1 MENTTEL
8 DKLVIKENNRLYE
21 KVYSKISGDDR
32 PLEYVVLSV
41 EDCEHL
47 SSDIYKNIGTQ
58 IANRGAKYGIVN
70 MNGVLQFAFD
80 ITLRRVT
87 LVSSELVIVAKNT
100 PRLMV
105 NHIKEAEDSTAMLT
119 AITSYCLVKLHK
131 RNIYNVRS
139 MRFYMEWLPEGEDRK
154 GAVYSIMSYYN
165 SKNLDAILFD
175 MEKYYGLTIDT
186 IPPGTKF
193 TKDTL
198 SSTDF
203 DMLGD
208 ILSLDADYEYRY
220 GIFKRILLNKGIML
234 VRSSHVNDN
243 IVAMLFYTETDGSR
257 TISDYIPNERYIVK
271 DLATMNMAKGIID
284 AIITVVIINS
294 IQCNIELK
302 IDDTTGW
309 CNHSSAIQSD
319 LSNACSIT
327 ILHYI
332 AEIKISGYDY
342 KKVGEAICGI

>member
-1 MENTTEL
+1 MESITEL
-8 DKLVIKENNRLYE
+8 DKLIIKENNRLYE

-32 PLEYVVLSV
+32 PLEYAVLSM
-41 EDCEHL
+41 EDCEHF
-47 SSDIYKNIGTQ
+47 SSAIYKDIGTQ
-58 IANRGAKYGIVN
+58 ISNRGARYGIVN
-70 MNGVLQFAFD
+70 MHGVLQFAFD

-131 RNIYNVRS
+131 RNIYNVYK
-139 MRFYMEWLPEGEDRK
+139 MRFYVEWLPKGEDRK

-165 SKNLDAILFD
+165 AKNLDAILFD

-234 VRSSHVNDN
+234 VRSGRVDDK

-257 TISDYIPNERYIVK
+257 TISDFIPNIRYVPN
-271 DLATMNMAKGIID
+271 DMID

-309 CNHSSAIQSD
+309 CNHSNSIQSD
-319 LSNACSIT
+319 LSNVCSIT
-327 ILHYI
+327 ILRYI
-332 AEIKISGYDY
+332 AAIKISGYDY

>member
-8 DKLVIKENNRLYE
+8 DKLIIKENNRLYE

-32 PLEYVVLSV
+32 PLEYVVLSM

-47 SSDIYKNIGTQ
+47 SSDIYKSIGTQ

-70 MNGVLQFAFD
+70 MHGVLQFAFD

-87 LVSSELVIVAKNT
+87 LVSSELVIVARNT
-100 PRLMV
+100 PHLMV
-105 NHIKEAEDSTAMLT
+105 KHLKEAEDSTAMLS

-131 RNIYNVRS
+131 RNIYNVRN
-139 MRFYMEWLPEGEDRK
+139 MRFYMEWLPKNEDCT

-165 SKNLDAILFD
+165 AKNLDAILFD
-175 MEKYYGLTIDT
+175 MEKCYGLTIDT
-186 IPPGTKF
+186 LPPGTKF

-198 SSTDF
+198 SRTDF
-203 DMLGD
+203 DTLGD

-234 VRSSHVNDN
+234 VRSSHVADN

-257 TISDYIPNERYIVK
+257 TISDFIPKACMIK
-271 DLATMNMAKGIID
+271 DMID

-309 CNHSSAIQSD
+309 CNHSNPIQSD
-319 LSNACSIT
+319 LSNVCSIT
-327 ILHYI
+327 ILRYI

>member
-1 MENTTEL
+1 MESITEL
-8 DKLVIKENNRLYE
+8 DKLIIKENNRLYE
-21 KVYSKISGDDR
+21 KVYSKISGDDK

-47 SSDIYKNIGTQ
+47 SSDIYKTIGAQ
-58 IANRGAKYGIVN
+58 IANRGARYGIVN
-70 MNGVLQFAFD
+70 MHGVLQFAFD

-87 LVSSELVIVAKNT
+87 LVSSELVIVARNT
-100 PRLMV
+100 PHLMV
-105 NHIKEAEDSTAMLT
+105 KHLKEAEDGTAMLS

-131 RNIYNVRS
+131 RNIYNVRN
-139 MRFYMEWLPEGEDRK
+139 MRFYMEWLPKNEDCT

-165 SKNLDAILFD
+165 AKNLDAILFD
-175 MEKYYGLTIDT
+175 MEKCYGLTIDT
-186 IPPGTKF
+186 LPPGTKF

-198 SSTDF
+198 SRTDF
-203 DMLGD
+203 DTLGD

-234 VRSSHVNDN
+234 VRSSHVADN

-257 TISDYIPNERYIVK
+257 TISDFIPKARMIK
-271 DLATMNMAKGIID
+271 DMID

-309 CNHSSAIQSD
+309 CNHSSPIQSD
-319 LSNACSIT
+319 LSNVCSIT
-327 ILHYI
+327 ILRYI
-332 AEIKISGYDY
+332 AEIKITSYDY

>member
-32 PLEYVVLSV
+32 PLEYAVLSV

-47 SSDIYKNIGTQ
+47 SSDIYKNIGAQ

-70 MNGVLQFAFD
+70 MHGVLQFAFD

-87 LVSSELVIVAKNT
+87 LVSSELVIVARNT
-100 PRLMV
+100 PHLMV
-105 NHIKEAEDSTAMLT
+105 KHLKEAEDGTAMLS

-131 RNIYNVRS
+131 RNIYNVRN
-139 MRFYMEWLPEGEDRK
+139 MRFYMEWLPKGEDCK

-165 SKNLDAILFD
+165 AKNLDAILFD
-175 MEKYYGLTIDT
+175 MEKCYGLTIDT
-186 IPPGTKF
+186 LPPGTKF

-198 SSTDF
+198 SRTDF
-203 DMLGD
+203 DTLGD

-234 VRSSHVNDN
+234 VRSSHVADN

-257 TISDYIPNERYIVK
+257 TISDFIPKARMIK
-271 DLATMNMAKGIID
+271 DMID

-309 CNHSSAIQSD
+309 CNHSSPIQSD
-319 LSNACSIT
+319 LSNVCSIT
-327 ILHYI
+327 ILRYI

>member
-58 IANRGAKYGIVN
+58 ISNRGARYGIVN
-70 MNGVLQFAFD
+70 MCGVLQFAFD

-87 LVSSELVIVAKNT
+87 LVSCELVIVAKNT

-131 RNIYNVRS
+131 RNIYNVRN
-139 MRFYMEWLPEGEDRK
+139 MRFYMEWLPNGEDRK

-175 MEKYYGLTIDT
+175 MEKCYGLTIDT
-186 IPPGTKF
+186 IPQGTKF

-198 SSTDF
+198 SRTDF
-203 DMLGD
+203 DVLGD
-208 ILSLDADYEYRY
+208 ILSLSADYEYRY
-220 GIFKRILLNKGIML
+220 GIFKRILLNKGIIL
-234 VRSSHVNDN
+234 VRSSQVNDN

-257 TISDYIPNERYIVK
+257 TISDFIPNERYIGR
-271 DLATMNMAKGIID
+271 DLVTMDLKRNIID

-309 CNHSSAIQSD
+309 CNHSNSIQSD
-319 LSNACSIT
+319 LSNVCSIT
-327 ILHYI
+327 ILRYI

>member
-1 MENTTEL
+1 MESITEL
-8 DKLVIKENNRLYE
+8 DKLIIKENNRLYE
-21 KVYSKISGDDR
+21 KVYSKISGDDK
-32 PLEYVVLSV
+32 PLEYVVLSM

-47 SSDIYKNIGTQ
+47 SSDIYKTIGAQ

-70 MNGVLQFAFD
+70 MHGVLQFAFD

-87 LVSSELVIVAKNT
+87 LVSSELVIVARNT
-100 PRLMV
+100 PHLMV
-105 NHIKEAEDSTAMLT
+105 KHIKESEDSTAMLT

-131 RNIYNVRS
+131 RNIYNVRN
-139 MRFYMEWLPEGEDRK
+139 MRFYMEWLPKNEGCT

-186 IPPGTKF
+186 LPPGTKF

-198 SSTDF
+198 SRTDF
-203 DMLGD
+203 DTLGN
-208 ILSLDADYEYRY
+208 ILDLDFDYEYRY

-234 VRSSHVNDN
+234 VRSSRVDDN

-257 TISDYIPNERYIVK
+257 TISDFIPNEACMIK
-271 DLATMNMAKGIID
+271 DMID
-284 AIITVVIINS
+284 AIVTVVIINS

-309 CNHSSAIQSD
+309 CNHSSPIQYD
-319 LSNACSIT
+319 LSNVCSIT
-327 ILHYI
+327 ILRYI
-332 AEIKISGYDY
+332 AEVKITSYDY

>member
-1 MENTTEL
+1 MENKTEL

-47 SSDIYKNIGTQ
+47 SSDIYKDIGTQ

-70 MNGVLQFAFD
+70 MHGVLQFAFD

-131 RNIYNVRS
+131 RNIYNVRN
-139 MRFYMEWLPEGEDRK
+139 MRFYMEWLPKGEDCK

-175 MEKYYGLTIDT
+175 MEKCYGLTIDT
-186 IPPGTKF
+186 IPQGTKF

-198 SSTDF
+198 SRTDF
-203 DMLGD
+203 DVLGD
-208 ILSLDADYEYRY
+208 ILGLDADYEYRY
-220 GIFKRILLNKGIML
+220 GIFKRILLNKGIIL
-234 VRSSHVNDN
+234 VRSSQVDDN
-243 IVAMLFYTETDGSR
+243 IIAMLFYTETDGSR
-257 TISDYIPNERYIVK
+257 TISDFIPNERYIPR
-271 DLATMNMAKGIID
+271 DLVTMDLKRNIID

-309 CNHSSAIQSD
+309 CNHSSSIQFD
-319 LSNACSIT
+319 LSNVCSIT
-327 ILHYI
+327 ILRYI

>member
-1 MENTTEL
+1 MESITEL
-8 DKLVIKENNRLYE
+8 DKLIIKENNRLYE
-21 KVYSKISGDDR
+21 KVYSKISGDDK
-32 PLEYVVLSV
+32 PLEYVVLSM

-47 SSDIYKNIGTQ
+47 SSDIYKNIGAQ

-70 MNGVLQFAFD
+70 MHGVLQFAFD

-87 LVSSELVIVAKNT
+87 LVSSELVIVARNT
-100 PRLMV
+100 PHLMV
-105 NHIKEAEDSTAMLT
+105 KHLKEAEDGTAMLS

-131 RNIYNVRS
+131 RNIYNVRN
-139 MRFYMEWLPEGEDRK
+139 MRFYMEWLPKNEDCT

-165 SKNLDAILFD
+165 AKNLDAILFD
-175 MEKYYGLTIDT
+175 MEKCYGLTIDT
-186 IPPGTKF
+186 LPPGTKF

-198 SSTDF
+198 SRTDF
-203 DMLGD
+203 DTLGD
-208 ILSLDADYEYRY
+208 ILNLDADYEYRY

-234 VRSSHVNDN
+234 VRSSHVADN

-257 TISDYIPNERYIVK
+257 TISDFIPKARMIK
-271 DLATMNMAKGIID
+271 DMID

-309 CNHSSAIQSD
+309 CNHSSPIQSD
-319 LSNACSIT
+319 LSNVCSIT
-327 ILHYI
+327 ILRYI
-332 AEIKISGYDY
+332 AEIKITSYDY

>member
-1 MENTTEL
+1 MESITEL
-8 DKLVIKENNRLYE
+8 DKLIIKENNRLYE

-32 PLEYVVLSV
+32 PLEYVVLSM

-47 SSDIYKNIGTQ
+47 SSDIYKTIGAQ

-70 MNGVLQFAFD
+70 MHGVLQFAFD

-87 LVSSELVIVAKNT
+87 LVSSELVIVARNT
-100 PRLMV
+100 PHLMV
-105 NHIKEAEDSTAMLT
+105 KHLKEAEDSTAMLS

-131 RNIYNVRS
+131 RNIYNVRN
-139 MRFYMEWLPEGEDRK
+139 MRFYMEWLPKNEDCT
-154 GAVYSIMSYYN
+154 GAVYSIMSYYS

-186 IPPGTKF
+186 LPPGTKF

-198 SSTDF
+198 SRTDF
-203 DMLGD
+203 DVLGD
-208 ILSLDADYEYRY
+208 ILSLDADYGYRY
-220 GIFKRILLNKGIML
+220 GIYKRILLNKGIML
-234 VRSSHVNDN
+234 VRSSRVDDN

-257 TISDYIPNERYIVK
+257 TISDFIPNEACMIK
-271 DLATMNMAKGIID
+271 DMID
-284 AIITVVIINS
+284 AIVTVVIINS

-309 CNHSSAIQSD
+309 CNHSSPIQSD
-319 LSNACSIT
+319 LSNVCSIT
-327 ILHYI
+327 ILRYI
-332 AEIKISGYDY
+332 AEIKITSYDY

>member
-1 MENTTEL
+1 MESITEL
-8 DKLVIKENNRLYE
+8 DKLIIKENNRLYE
-21 KVYSKISGDDR
+21 KVYSKISGDDK
-32 PLEYVVLSV
+32 PLEYVVLSM

-47 SSDIYKNIGTQ
+47 SSDIYKTIGAQ

-70 MNGVLQFAFD
+70 MHGVLQFAFD

-87 LVSSELVIVAKNT
+87 LVSSELVIVARNT
-100 PRLMV
+100 PHLMV
-105 NHIKEAEDSTAMLT
+105 KHLKEAEDSTAMLS

-131 RNIYNVRS
+131 RNIYNVRN
-139 MRFYMEWLPEGEDRK
+139 MRFYMEWLPKNEDCT

-165 SKNLDAILFD
+165 AKNLDAILFD
-175 MEKYYGLTIDT
+175 MEKCYGLTIDT
-186 IPPGTKF
+186 LPPGTKF

-198 SSTDF
+198 SRTDF
-203 DMLGD
+203 DVLGD

-234 VRSSHVNDN
+234 VRSSHVADN

-257 TISDYIPNERYIVK
+257 TISDFIPNEACMIK
-271 DLATMNMAKGIID
+271 DMID

-309 CNHSSAIQSD
+309 CNHSSPIQSD
-319 LSNACSIT
+319 LSNVCSIT
-327 ILHYI
+327 ILRYI

>member
-1 MENTTEL
+1 MESITEL
-8 DKLVIKENNRLYE
+8 DKLIIKENNRLYE
-21 KVYSKISGDDR
+21 KVYSKISGDDK

-47 SSDIYKNIGTQ
+47 SSDIYKNIGAQ

-70 MNGVLQFAFD
+70 MHGVLQFAFD

-87 LVSSELVIVAKNT
+87 LVSSELVIVARNT
-100 PRLMV
+100 PHLMV
-105 NHIKEAEDSTAMLT
+105 KHLKEAEDSTAMLS

-131 RNIYNVRS
+131 RNIYNVRN
-139 MRFYMEWLPEGEDRK
+139 MRFYMEWLPKNEDCT

-165 SKNLDAILFD
+165 AKNLDAILFD
-175 MEKYYGLTIDT
+175 MEKCYGLTIDT
-186 IPPGTKF
+186 LPPGTKF

-198 SSTDF
+198 SRTDF
-203 DMLGD
+203 DVLGD

-234 VRSSHVNDN
+234 VRSSHVADN

-257 TISDYIPNERYIVK
+257 TISDFIPNEACMIK
-271 DLATMNMAKGIID
+271 DMID

-309 CNHSSAIQSD
+309 CNHSSPIQSD
-319 LSNACSIT
+319 LSNVCSIT
-327 ILHYI
+327 ILRYI